1 MMGEPGT
8 FAYLVLLSWVPISIV
23 AFLLM
28 RPERAAIF
36 VILGALLILPEGAQ
50 FKIPYVPPLTKQNIP
65 YLCVLAGALLRCPK
79 RVLRL
84 PKERWF
90 LLLALAL
97 LFGPIGT
104 VLTNEDVLRYGTY
117 KHVVLRGLNLKDG
130 LYTGADQFLH
140 AALPMFLGLSLF
152 RTAKDLRALL
162 AGIAIA
168 GLLYVPL
175 ALVEMRMSP
184 QFHNWVYGYQQ
195 HSFLQTMRWGGYR
208 PMVFMSHGL
217 ALARFF
223 LVGMLGALIVSVER
237 RTILGIPTKLG
248 AGILLVTPVFC
259 KSTGAIVF
267 AMLGLLVVLAGTA
280 RLRQTAA
287 VVLACVVLLYPVLR
301 AADVFPVGKML
312 TAAGMVDADR
322 QQSLLFRFENE
333 DALLAKAR
341 ERIVFGWGE
350 FNRSA
355 IFDDMARPFSVTDGH
370 WIVMFGI
377 AGAVGFAA
385 AFGMVLAPV
394 FVAGRRLRRIAN
406 KKDRL
411 LVSGTSFLIALIALD
426 FIPNALWA
434 DYPYLLGG
442 ALLAVTRA
450 LALAPRH
457 AQRAMVLKPTTE
469 EQPAHAM

>member
-1 MMGEPGT
+1 MEGPGT
-8 FAYLVLLSWVPISIV
+8 FAYVVLLAWVPISIV

-36 VILGALLILPEGAQ
+36 VILGALLFLPEAVQ
-50 FKIPYVPPLTKQNIP
+50 VKLPYFPPLTKQNLP

-84 PKERWF
+84 PRERWF
-90 LLLALAL
+90 LLLGLAL
-97 LFGPIGT
+97 LLGPIGT
-104 VLTNEDVLRYGTY
+104 ALTNEDMLRYGTY

-130 LYTGADQFLH
+130 LFTGVDQFLH
-140 AALPMFLGLSLF
+140 AALPMFLGLTLF

-162 AGIAIA
+162 AGIAVA
-168 GLLYVPL
+168 GLVYVPF

-237 RTILGIPTKLG
+237 RTLLGMPTKLA
-248 AGILLVTPVFC
+248 AGILLLTLVFC
-259 KSTGAIVF
+259 KSTGAIAF
-267 AMLGLLVVLAGTA
+267 AALGLVVVVFGTA

-287 VVLACVVLLYPVLR
+287 VVLACFVLLYPVLR
-301 AADVFPVGKML
+301 AADFFPVGKML

-350 FNRSA
+350 YNRSA
-355 IFDDMARPFSVTDGH
+355 IFDDMARPSSVTDGH
-370 WIVMFGI
+370 WIVLFGI
-377 AGAVGFAA
+377 AGAVGFLA

-394 FVAGRRLRRIAN
+394 FVAGRRLRSISSKRE
-406 KKDRL
+406 RL
-411 LVSGTSFLIALIALD
+411 LVSGTSFLIALVALD

-450 LALAPRH
+450 LARAPS
-457 AQRAMVLKPTTE
+457 RAARALVVRPTPE
-469 EQPAHAM
+469 ERPAHAM

>member
-1 MMGEPGT
+1 MDGPGT
-8 FAYLVLLSWVPISIV
+8 FAYVVLLGWVPISIV
-23 AFLLM
+23 AFFVM

-36 VILGALLILPEGAQ
+36 VVLGALLFLPEAVQ
-50 FKIPYVPPLTKQNIP
+50 VKLPYFPPLSKQNLP
-65 YLCVLAGALLRCPK
+65 YLCVLVGALLRCPK
-79 RVLRL
+79 RVLHL

-90 LLLALAL
+90 LLLGLVL
-97 LFGPIGT
+97 LLGPIGT
-104 VLTNEDVLRYGTY
+104 ALTNEDVLRYGTY
-117 KHVVLRGLNLKDG
+117 RHVVLRGLNLKDG
-130 LYTGADQFLH
+130 LYTGVDQFLH
-140 AALPMFLGLSLF
+140 AALPMFLGLALF
-152 RTAKDLRALL
+152 RTAKDLRDLL
-162 AGIAIA
+162 AGIAVA
-168 GLLYVPL
+168 GLLYVPF

-208 PMVFMSHGL
+208 PMVFMAHGL

-223 LVGMLGALIVSVER
+223 LVGTLGALIVSVER
-237 RTILGIPTKLG
+237 RTILGMPAKVA
-248 AGILLVTPVFC
+248 AGVLLVTLVLC
-259 KSTGAIVF
+259 KSTGAIAF
-267 AMLGLLVVLAGTA
+267 AALGLAIIVFGTA
-280 RLRQTAA
+280 RLRQTVAI
-287 VVLACVVLLYPVLR
+287 VLACFVLLYPVLR
-301 AADVFPVGKML
+301 AADLFPVGKML

-341 ERIVFGWGE
+341 ERIMFGWGE

-370 WIVMFGI
+370 WIVLFGI
-377 AGAVGFAA
+377 AGAVGFVA
-385 AFGMVLAPV
+385 AFAMVLAPV
-394 FVAGRRLRRIAN
+394 FVAGRRLRSIRG
-406 KKDRL
+406 KRDRL

-442 ALLAVTRA
+442 ALLSVTRA
-450 LALAPRH
+450 LARAPR
-457 AQRAMVLKPTTE
+457 RAEQAIVVRQSSE